1 MGRRLEYEVKT
12 SVRLNMS
19 NPQHVKINDVIQN
32 LDPKIFKSKNQFIID
47 AIQFYIDNYGKET
60 FVIKKKEKE
69 RAEYIRSEDIEDIK
83 EEVIEVATNEARK
96 EVIRLLG
103 GVISGMNVG
112 QPVIMQAANSEA
124 QEPTEDVM
132 DDADV
137 MVLMY
142 QPRKSVLQ
150 RQKRLKQQSERK
162 WRCDNGRRDSGSG
175 ADHPCSL

>member
-69 RAEYIRSEDIEDIK
+69 RAEYIRSEDIEDIIRPEDYVPSYAGGNSRIDFYLPK
-83 EEVIEVATNEARK
+83 YETYIETKMTREGLRDK
-96 EVIRLLG
+96 EVGEQLAIDIARYGDKCKTLVCFIYDKGSFLSNPYGLISDLEALSSDRLQ
-103 GVISGMNVG
+103 VKVYIA
-112 QPVIMQAANSEA
+112 PI
-124 QEPTEDVM
+124 
-132 DDADV
+132 
-137 MVLMY
+137 
-142 QPRKSVLQ
+142 
-150 RQKRLKQQSERK
+150 
-162 WRCDNGRRDSGSG
+162 
-175 ADHPCSL
+175 

>member
-1 MGRRLEYEVKT
+1 MAKQFDYEVKT
-12 SVRLNMS
+12 TIRLNMH
-19 NPQHVKINDVIQN
+19 NPDHVLINNVIQN
-32 LDPKIFKSKNQFIID
+32 LDRKIFKSKNQFILD
-47 AIQFYIDNYGKET
+47 ACKFYIDNYGSET
-60 FVIKKKEKE
+60 FIAKKKDNE

-83 EEVIEVATNEARK
+83 AEVIEAAINEARK

-137 MVLMY
+137 AGLAMGWMS
-142 QPRKSVLQ
+142 KG
-150 RQKRLKQQSERK
+150 
-162 WRCDNGRRDSGSG
+162 D
-175 ADHPCSL
+175 